1 MVNKI
6 TIKIVRLS
14 LLISSLYWSQLKAQQ
29 IDLNNIALLDVNR
42 VNALFDTSLNTNSFT
57 IRNSSIQ
64 FNPKIKSWKKVFVN
78 HLSAMSVMQENSDL
92 PFGFND
98 GPMIPSVGKQNYHNF
113 QIGIQ

>member
-64 FNPKIKSWKKVFVN
+64 FNPKLKSWKKVRGAPGQPRGGRE
-78 HLSAMSVMQENSDL
+78 HSAPDPARRSRAYPAMTNLGSE
-92 PFGFND
+92 
-98 GPMIPSVGKQNYHNF
+98 K
-113 QIGIQ
+113 